1 MSAVGKIPFFT
12 NLQCESAMPW
22 EELTNKLEIGIKRFS
37 NGEIEQPVRATLL
50 VNEHSGF
57 LGKLNFKT
65 SKLVRLHNVTLIY
78 LELR

>member
-37 NGEIEQPVRATLL
+37 NGEIEQPVRAMLPIS
-50 VNEHSGF
+50 EHSGF
-57 LGKLNFKT
+57 LGKFFFDRELVSCPIVL
-65 SKLVRLHNVTLIY
+65 SK
-78 LELR
+78 

>member
-1 MSAVGKIPFFT
+1 MSANNVPFFT
-12 NLQCESAMPW
+12 NLQCESDMPW
-22 EELTNKLEIGIKRFS
+22 TELTNQLEVGLKRLS

-65 SKLVRLHNVTLIY
+65 SRLDVFLQVAH
-78 LELR
+78 